1 MPNRPISKLTLY
13 GDSISGNCLKTKWTA
28 DYLDVDHDW
37 VEISVVEGG
46 TRSDAFMQ
54 MNPSGQVPVM
64 RLPDGRILPQS
75 NAIMLYLA
83 ETQRGQD
90 LIPVDPFERAK
101 MMSWL
106 FWEQYSHEPY
116 IAVRR
121 FRKKFMNMTDDELD
135 PQLLARG
142 RRALGVME
150 MQLTFADYFV
160 GQSVTLADI
169 ALVAYTRVAHEGG
182 FDLSEFPSV
191 QRWVARVETDLGI
204 EHDRIAMIA
213 QPGGLP
219 TARRVIDASGCFVM
233 PGAIDIHFHV
243 RAPGHPQRGTFTSE
257 TRAAAAGANSRS
269 SAMAMPT
276 ASANRRPMSRRAR
289 SRG

>member
-1 MPNRPISKLTLY
+1 MPHRSISKLTLY

-28 DYLDVDHDW
+28 EYLDVEHDW

-46 TRSDAFMQ
+46 TRSDAFMT

-75 NAIMLYLA
+75 NAIILYLA
-83 ETQRGQD
+83 EIGGGSE
-90 LIPVDPFERAK
+90 LIPTDPFEKAK

-121 FRKKFMNMTDDELD
+121 FRKKFMNQTDEELD

-150 MQLTFADYFV
+150 LQLTFSNYFV
-160 GQSVTLADI
+160 GESLTLADI
-169 ALVAYTRVAHEGG
+169 GLVAYTRVADEGG
-182 FDLSEFPSV
+182 FDLNEFPNV
-191 QRWVARVETDLGI
+191 QRWIARVETDLGI
-204 EHDRIAMIA
+204 EH
-213 QPGGLP
+213 
-219 TARRVIDASGCFVM
+219 AR
-233 PGAIDIHFHV
+233 
-243 RAPGHPQRGTFTSE
+243 Q
-257 TRAAAAGANSRS
+257 AA
-269 SAMAMPT
+269 
-276 ASANRRPMSRRAR
+276 
-289 SRG
+289 

>member
-1 MPNRPISKLTLY
+1 MPNRPITKLTVY
-13 GDSISGNCLKTKWTA
+13 GDAISGNCLKAKWTSE
-28 DYLDVDHDW
+28 YLDVDFDW

-46 TRSDAFMQ
+46 TRSDDFMA

-75 NAIMLYLA
+75 NAIMIYLA
-83 ETQRGQD
+83 ETHRGQD
-90 LIPVDPFERAK
+90 LIPVDPFERAR

-116 IAVRR
+116 LAVRR
-121 FRKKFMNMTDDELD
+121 FRKKFLNQTDDELD

-150 MQLTFADYFV
+150 LHLTFNEYFV
-160 GQSVTLADI
+160 GSTLTLADI

-191 QRWVARVETDLGI
+191 HRWVARVETDLGI
-204 EHDRIAMIA
+204 DHAKK
-213 QPGGLP
+213 
-219 TARRVIDASGCFVM
+219 
-233 PGAIDIHFHV
+233 
-243 RAPGHPQRGTFTSE
+243 
-257 TRAAAAGANSRS
+257 AA
-269 SAMAMPT
+269 
-276 ASANRRPMSRRAR
+276 
-289 SRG
+289 

>member
-1 MPNRPISKLTLY
+1 MPNRPITKLTLY

-121 FRKKFMNMTDDELD
+121 FRKKFLNMTDEELD

-150 MQLTFADYFV
+150 MQLTFSDYFV
-160 GQSVTLADI
+160 GQSLTLADI

-182 FDLSEFPSV
+182 FDLGEFPSV

-204 EHDRIAMIA
+204 DH
-213 QPGGLP
+213 
-219 TARRVIDASGCFVM
+219 ARK
-233 PGAIDIHFHV
+233 
-243 RAPGHPQRGTFTSE
+243 
-257 TRAAAAGANSRS
+257 AA
-269 SAMAMPT
+269 
-276 ASANRRPMSRRAR
+276 
-289 SRG
+289 

>member
-1 MPNRPISKLTLY
+1 MPNRPITKLTLY
-13 GDSISGNCLKTKWTA
+13 GNSISGNCLKTKWTA
-28 DYLDVDHDW
+28 DYLNIDYDW
-37 VEISVVEGG
+37 VEISVVDGG

-121 FRKKFMNMTDDELD
+121 FRKKFLNMTDDEMD

-191 QRWVARVETDLGI
+191 QRWIARVETDLGI
-204 EHDRIAMIA
+204 EH
-213 QPGGLP
+213 
-219 TARRVIDASGCFVM
+219 VKK
-233 PGAIDIHFHV
+233 
-243 RAPGHPQRGTFTSE
+243 
-257 TRAAAAGANSRS
+257 AA
-269 SAMAMPT
+269 
-276 ASANRRPMSRRAR
+276 
-289 SRG
+289 

>member
-1 MPNRPISKLTLY
+1 MPNRPITKLTLY
-13 GDSISGNCLKTKWTA
+13 GDSISGNCLKAKWTA
-28 DYLDVDHDW
+28 EYLDVDYDW

-46 TRSDAFMQ
+46 TRSDSFMQ

-75 NAIMLYLA
+75 NAIMIYLA
-83 ETQRGQD
+83 ETHRGQD

-121 FRKKFMNMTDDELD
+121 FRKKFMNQGDDELD

-150 MQLTFADYFV
+150 MQLTFSDYFV
-160 GQSVTLADI
+160 GQSMTLADI

-182 FDLSEFPSV
+182 FDLGEFPSV

-204 EHDRIAMIA
+204 EHAKK
-213 QPGGLP
+213 
-219 TARRVIDASGCFVM
+219 
-233 PGAIDIHFHV
+233 
-243 RAPGHPQRGTFTSE
+243 
-257 TRAAAAGANSRS
+257 AA
-269 SAMAMPT
+269 
-276 ASANRRPMSRRAR
+276 
-289 SRG
+289 